1 MKVFIDSNIFVA
13 VLTEE
18 EERFSEAK
26 KLLNSDHRI
35 VTSMLRTE
43 SFLGLRS
50 LVQVRDFLSTVSSF
64 QRLKT

>member
-13 VLTEE
+13 VLTE

-43 SFLGLRS
+43 SFLGLKL
-50 LVQVRDFLSTVSSF
+50 LVQVRDFLSTVISF

>member
-35 VTSMLRTE
+35 VTSMLN
-43 SFLGLRS
+43 LM
-50 LVQVRDFLSTVSSF
+50 
-64 QRLKT
+64 

>member
-13 VLTEE
+13 VLTE

-35 VTSMLRTE
+35 VTSMLN
-43 SFLGLRS
+43 LM
-50 LVQVRDFLSTVSSF
+50 
-64 QRLKT
+64 